1 MKIEPF
7 KAADQAPALADAA
20 GQSGGHL
27 LETIHG
33 GPDALGVPVHD
44 FSTNANACGPCPD
57 ALDALRRADFARY
70 PDPSYAALRRQL
82 AGFHGVAPERV
93 VIAASASEFIHRI
106 SALAHHAGLRCATM
120 PPHAYGD
127 YARAASVWGLTCEG
141 AGRST
146 GAPALHWAC
155 EPSSPLGVA
164 DDALAHWSGDR
175 AKPGD
180 VRVLDCAYAPL
191 RLVGQSPTVPLDVW
205 QLWTPNKALGLTGV
219 RAAYAVAPDGAQ
231 AAAAEARAPSW
242 PLGADGVAMLNA
254 WVEEGAQAW
263 LANSLATLRAW
274 KSEQVALCTGL
285 DWQLVPG
292 SVANFFVARLPLPES
307 HTAPVLGRLRAQG
320 VKLRDCA
327 SFGLP
332 GHVRLGVLPP
342 ASQQALRAA
351 WLAATSARPG

>member
-106 SALAHHAGLRCATM
+106 SALAHHAGLRCAM
-120 PPHAYGD
+120 VPRHAYGD
-127 YARAASVWGLTCEG
+127 YARAALVWGLTCDG
-141 AGRST
+141 AARS
-146 GAPALHWAC
+146 AVEPALHWAC
-155 EPSSPLGVA
+155 EPSSPLGA
-164 DDALAHWSGDR
+164 LDEALARWTTEPARPD
-175 AKPGD
+175 D

-191 RLVGQSPTVPLDVW
+191 QLVGLPATMPADAW
-205 QLWTPNKALGLTGV
+205 QLHTPNKALGLTGV
-219 RAAYAVAPDGAQ
+219 RATYAIAPDAAR
-231 AAAAEARAPSW
+231 AAAIDSLAPSW
-242 PLGADGVAMLNA
+242 PIGADGVALLGA
-254 WVEEGAQAW
+254 WIEPPAQAW
-263 LANSLATLRAW
+263 LSESLNTLREW
-274 KSEQVALCTGL
+274 KA
-285 DWQLVPG
+285 
-292 SVANFFVARLPLPES
+292 
-307 HTAPVLGRLRAQG
+307 AP
-320 VKLRDCA
+320 
-327 SFGLP
+327 
-332 GHVRLGVLPP
+332 
-342 ASQQALRAA
+342 
-351 WLAATSARPG
+351 

>member
-7 KAADQAPALADAA
+7 KAADQAPALANAA

-82 AGFHGVAPERV
+82 AGFHGVAPERI
-93 VIAASASEFIHRI
+93 VIAASASDFIHRI
-106 SALAHHAGLRCATM
+106 SALAHRAGLRCATM

-191 RLVGQSPTVPLDVW
+191 RLTGHAAVLAADAW

-219 RAAYAVAPDGAQ
+219 RGAYAIAPDRAQ
-231 AAAAEARAPSW
+231 AAAAEALAPSW
-242 PLGADGVAMLNA
+242 PLGADGVALLH
-254 WVEEGAQAW
+254 VGVQERTQAW
-263 LANSLATLRAW
+263 LSDSLVTLRDW
-274 KSEQVALCTGL
+274 KAAQIGLCGEL
-285 DWQLVPG
+285 GWSVLPG
-292 SVANFFVARLPLPES
+292 SLANFFTARLPVQASAVATLLQ
-307 HTAPVLGRLRAQG
+307 HLRAQG

-342 ASQQALRAA
+342 ASQHALRVA
-351 WLAATSARPG
+351 WLAATSALPG

>member
-33 GPDALGVPVHD
+33 GPDALGVPAHD

-106 SALAHHAGLRCATM
+106 SALARRAGLQCATM

-242 PLGADGVAMLNA
+242 PLGADGVALLGA
-254 WVEEGAQAW
+254 WIEPPAQAW
-263 LANSLATLRAW
+263 LSESLNTLREW
-274 KSEQVALCTGL
+274 KAAQMALCGDL
-285 DWQLVPG
+285 GWQVLPD
-292 SVANFFVARLPLPES
+292 SLANFFTARLPVSAGNMAALLQ
-307 HTAPVLGRLRAQG
+307 HMRAQG

>member
-20 GQSGGHL
+20 GQSGSHL
-27 LETIHG
+27 LETTHG

-57 ALDALRRADFARY
+57 ALDALRHADFARY

-106 SALAHHAGLRCATM
+106 SALAHHAGVRCATM

-155 EPSSPLGVA
+155 EPSSPLGAA
-164 DDALAHWSGDR
+164 DDALAHWSAESAHLGDL
-175 AKPGD
+175 
-180 VRVLDCAYAPL
+180 RVLDCAYAPL
-191 RLVGQSPTVPLDVW
+191 RLTGHAAVLAADAW

-219 RAAYAVAPDGAQ
+219 RGAYAVAPDGAQ
-231 AAAAEARAPSW
+231 AAATEALAPSW

-263 LANSLATLRAW
+263 LATSLATLRTW
-274 KSEQVALCTGL
+274 KAAQIALCGEL
-285 DWQLVPG
+285 DWSVLPG
-292 SVANFFVARLPLPES
+292 SLANFFTARLPVQASAVATLLQ
-307 HTAPVLGRLRAQG
+307 HLRAQG